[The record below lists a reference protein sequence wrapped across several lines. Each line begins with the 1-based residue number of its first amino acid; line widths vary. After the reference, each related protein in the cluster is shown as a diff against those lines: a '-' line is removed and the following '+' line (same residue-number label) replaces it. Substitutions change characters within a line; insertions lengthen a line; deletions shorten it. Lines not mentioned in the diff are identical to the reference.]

1 MWNFSHSLHQRSHFY
16 RSIFFLAFLVAGAYA
31 ICSDEEMECP
41 GQMNPDGKFANF
53 DNITSKTKHIKYM
66 TINVTILGGGK

>member
-1 MWNFSHSLHQRSHFY
+1 M
-16 RSIFFLAFLVAGAYA
+16 AGAYA

-53 DNITSKTKHIKYM
+53 DNITSKTKHIMYM
-66 TINVTILGGGK
+66 TINVTILAGDERCMGIFLQSVEGSTEGTP